1 MPEKLFFDTCT
12 LNQTAL
18 ILMSWSRLTDAK
30 DNLFAVPL
38 PWPPPACGTVTVC
51 PPPSQSKDTVLK
63 GHSDSVDQICWSPTH
78 PNQLVS
84 ASGDKTVKVWDV
96 RGGWGKT

>member
-1 MPEKLFFDTCT
+1 MLCDISIMAGVAYNSNRCGH
-12 LNQTAL
+12 Q
-18 ILMSWSRLTDAK
+18 S
-30 DNLFAVPL
+30 NLFKCDVP
-38 PWPPPACGTVTVC
+38 VDVC
-51 PPPSQSKDTVLK
+51 ARSWSQSKDTSLK

-96 RGGWGKT
+96 RGGWGQTKFGLG